1 MSKSFLIL
9 VFLVLF
15 GSYSDH
21 VAGQAISDKSRPQTN
36 IEHPKNPINSD
47 PRVRPAPK
55 EPNGEAKELYR
66 EGMKLT
72 EAGQFSQAA
81 EYLQQAVRLDQEYA
95 EAYSA
100 LGRAYFKMRE
110 WQKAAVNLRR
120 AVELRTK
127 HQAPQ
132 SAVYGRVL
140 VQESKE
146 ASTQVKVGPTIPHIK
161 QEANANAAELK
172 PVRPEPL
179 PTRQVEHRQEAN
191 STVKTDRS
199 TPAINPLQETRANAA
214 ALKQRRSASE
224 TILQTARR
232 EEISTPA
239 KVTPTSPQIRLQQ
252 QTNAG
257 VRRLE
262 SEATQQPEKRE
273 EANTPAKA
281 ASTSSQNELPQGTDA
296 NTAGLKAV
304 IPKLESETMRQP
316 EQPEEVS
323 SPAKA
328 ILTSPQIKLP
338 QEINENPAGVKPLTP
353 ESPTTRSEEKPEEA
367 STSVRAA
374 AASPQIKLPQ
384 ETNAG
389 VRPLESEITLQPEQT
404 ADAVSALKSNDYA
417 ASEREQEPAGA
428 RVAMNVTLESR
439 PLETKSIS
447 PTSTAASS
455 DEVSLAKIYR
465 VGPSDVLDIRLNDS
479 QSAQSTLFAVTPTG
493 LLEHPMLTEPLSVT
507 GLTVEEIGT
516 KIVNDLKKRALV
528 NDPKVVVGVSDYAS
542 HTILVSGLVKES
554 GTKFLRREAIP
565 LYVVV
570 ADAQPLP
577 EAARVTV
584 RRNELNQIYEIDL
597 TKAEEMSLLVRPG
610 DVITLQPNVKHFV
623 YIGGEVKFPGEK
635 TFRRGLTLMQAI
647 IAAGGVSPK
656 SKGAEVGRE
665 DGRGFLV
672 GTHFD
677 LEDIQTG
684 KAADPLLE
692 PGDRIMV
699 LH

>member
-1 MSKSFLIL
+1 MSKSFRIL

-47 PRVRPAPK
+47 ARVRPILK

-110 WQKAAVNLRR
+110 WQKAAGNLRR

-172 PVRPEPL
+172 PVRPELL
-179 PTRQVEHRQEAN
+179 PTRRVEHRQEAN

-214 ALKQRRSASE
+214 ALKQRRPASE

-232 EEISTPA
+232 EEISTPP

-252 QTNAG
+252 QTNPG

-281 ASTSSQNELPQGTDA
+281 ASTNSQAELPQGTDA

-328 ILTSPQIKLP
+328 ILTIP
-338 QEINENPAGVKPLTP
+338 G
-353 ESPTTRSEEKPEEA
+353 
-367 STSVRAA
+367 
-374 AASPQIKLPQ
+374 IKLPQ

-404 ADAVSALKSNDYA
+404 ADAVSPLKSNDYA

-493 LLEHPMLTEPLSVT
+493 LLEHLMLTEPLSVT